1 MEKLLHVW
9 MEDQIQKRTPLSL
22 FTVQTKARS
31 LFQTLKER
39 AGENYSQEFV
49 ASTGWFKR
57 FKKRFQIHNVRV
69 TGEAASADE
78 EGARKFVESL
88 DEIITQEGYQA
99 EQIFNVDET
108 GLFWKRMPT
117 RTYIHKEAKSM
128 PGLKAFKDRLTL
140 LLGGNIAGFKLKPFL
155 IYHSE
160 NPRAFKNVN
169 KHTLPVY
176 FRSNAKAWMTQALF
190 EDWFLNCFIPQVREY
205 CLERG
210 IPFKILL
217 ILDNAPGHPPHLA
230 DLHPDVKVVF
240 FAAKHDST
248 YPAYGPRFDCCIQ
261 GELSPNY
268 LRPSHSRYRC
278 RPRTIVTRL
287 LETIHHLYVYQE
299 YGSRLGGCDG
309 EVHEWDLEKVC

>member
-1 MEKLLHVW
+1 MLLKQSMVPMDGW
-9 MEDQIQKRTPLSL
+9 MDGPKSFPLSHKIL
-22 FTVQTKARS
+22 KLSS
-31 LFQTLKER
+31 LCSNPLKLNSHLVSASHFPCIHRWSLKEFGEWI
-39 AGENYSQEFV
+39 AG
-49 ASTGWFKR
+49 ALTRHGGARILTGWFKR
-57 FKKRFQIHNVRV
+57 FKERFQINNVRV

-78 EGARKFVESL
+78 EGAHKFVVSL
-88 DEIITQEGYQA
+88 DEIITQEGYEA

-128 PGLKAFKDRLTL
+128 PGFKAFKDRLTL
-140 LLGGNIAGFKLKPFL
+140 LLGGNIAGFKLKPFC

-190 EDWFLNCFIPQVREY
+190 EGWFLNCFIPQVREY

-217 ILDNAPGHPPHLA
+217 IPDNADG
-230 DLHPDVKVVF
+230 
-240 FAAKHDST
+240 T
-248 YPAYGPRFDCCIQ
+248 
-261 GELSPNY
+261 
-268 LRPSHSRYRC
+268 RC
-278 RPRTIVTRL
+278 FSSV
-287 LETIHHLYVYQE
+287 
-299 YGSRLGGCDG
+299 S
-309 EVHEWDLEKVC
+309 